1 MVDVDPAHASAPF
14 DEPRQAVVPRGWTLS
29 VWARTSKPRLTVWAP
44 DGDLLVSVPSA
55 GRVLRFAPTADRSP
69 TESVLLDDL
78 DQPHG

>member
-1 MVDVDPAHASAPF
+1 
-14 DEPRQAVVPRGWTLS
+14 
-29 VWARTSKPRLTVWAP
+29 VWARTSKPPLTVWAP

-69 TESVLLDDL
+69 TESVLLEDL